1 MSERL
6 HKLLAQHG
14 LGSRREIEK
23 WMLAGR
29 VLLNGKP
36 AQPGDRYAEG
46 DRVIVDGQDVTA
58 RLQVA
63 SKAAVIAYHK
73 PQGQPITARV
83 ADEPEAGAADETVME
98 RLPAVRGS
106 RWLVINTM
114 QPGDSGLLMLTTD
127 GRLADALRRRSE
139 KISSA
144 YVARVLVPTPEFDP
158 ATISRVVQFD
168 NQTVEFDSIEPAG
181 GEGTNRWFRVEASHA
196 HRRAAVRALF
206 EISGLKVSRVI
217 QVKFAD
223 IELPRDLPR
232 GKHRV
237 LADEQVDRLYE
248 FAELKQPA
256 EPLAQR
262 GGRRPAFRSVGGRAS
277 ARPRKSSNRPS
288 RPAPPV
294 DREVANTSHRPMFK
308 PDARRASKS
317 SYSSQS
323 RPSKSPGSSKSGPGR
338 PRTAAGRKPTGSRR
352 SDR

>member
-23 WMLAGR
+23 WMLAKR
-29 VLLNGKP
+29 VLLNGKV

-46 DRVIVDGQDVTA
+46 DRVSVDGQDVTA

-63 SKAAVIAYHK
+63 SKAAVIGYHK
-73 PQGQPITARV
+73 PQGQPIAAR
-83 ADEPEAGAADETVME
+83 ADETEADTTEETVME

-114 QPGDSGLLMLTTD
+114 QPGDSGLLILTSD

-139 KISSA
+139 KIPSA

-158 ATISRVVQFD
+158 ATISRVVQYD
-168 NQTVEFDSIEPAG
+168 DQTVEFESIEPAG
-181 GEGTNRWFRVEASHA
+181 GEGTNRWFRVEAAHA

-237 LADEQVDRLYE
+237 LADAQVDRLYE
-248 FAELKQPA
+248 LAGLRQPSETA
-256 EPLAQR
+256 AAQR
-262 GGRRPAFRSVGGRAS
+262 GRRPGFAKTSSGTGRAK
-277 ARPRKSSNRPS
+277 PRKSSNRPS
-288 RPAPPV
+288 RPAPPIEREAASSARPPSFKA
-294 DREVANTSHRPMFK
+294 DR
-308 PDARRASKS
+308 RR
-317 SYSSQS
+317 
-323 RPSKSPGSSKSGPGR
+323 SSKPSSRADR
-338 PRTAAGRKPTGSRR
+338 PATAGRKPTGTRK